1 MSPHRERDE
10 VDDDRK
16 RGHDRRRAKPQVAV
30 EARKSLLGQ
39 EYGADREEDEACKEI
54 QRLVECHRAK
64 RGAAVHGF
72 APRQQ
77 KNLKGLPSELRPGR
91 QKADA
96 ETRKAVERKTAQGD
110 GGAEA
115 LEERSPS

>member
-1 MSPHRERDE
+1 MSPHRERHE

-39 EYGADREEDEACKEI
+39 EYGADREEDEAREEV

-77 KNLKGLPSELRPGR
+77 KNLKRLPSELRPGR
-91 QKADA
+91 QEADA
-96 ETRKAVERKTAQGD
+96 ETGKAVERKTAEGD